1 MSKMILTEND
11 LKNIIQESVK
21 EILKESTLSSLV
33 KYSSDYKQWIASE
46 KNLLEELAE
55 LLRKNGVE
63 SAHVGAYPSGMPCL
77 KLDTDEFHEKRVY
90 DMAERFAK
98 TRGRYATDDSYPATT
113 YIRLLKTL

>member
-1 MSKMILTEND
+1 MSKMILTENE

-33 KYSSDYKQWIASE
+33 KYNSEYKQWIASE
-46 KNLLEELAE
+46 KNLLEELSE

-77 KLDTDEFHEKRVY
+77 KVDTDEYHEKRVY
-90 DMAERFAK
+90 DIAEKFAEA
-98 TRGRYATDDSYPATT
+98 RGRYVTDDSYPATT
-113 YIRLLKTL
+113 YIRLTKTL

>member
-1 MSKMILTEND
+1 MVLTENE

-33 KYSSDYKQWIASE
+33 KYNSEYKQWIASE

-63 SAHVGAYPSGMPCL
+63 SAHVGAYPSGIPCL
-77 KLDTDEFHEKRVY
+77 KVDTDEYHEKRVY
-90 DMAERFAK
+90 DIAERFAK
-98 TRGRYATDDSYPATT
+98 TKGRYATDDSYPATT
-113 YIRLLKTL
+113 YIRLNKTL